1 MPNKDQY
8 TKAIALAKQEQNLQ
22 EGEMEALLR
31 QPLMDYPIIK
41 YKLVE
46 NQKPFLEI
54 EGEKYNKPLEP
65 VMVEPKEADANQDF
79 EVQVMDHV
87 FYILQISV
95 LTCLCLTSIHMS
107 DNESN

>member
-1 MPNKDQY
+1 
-8 TKAIALAKQEQNLQ
+8 
-22 EGEMEALLR
+22 MEALLR

-65 VMVEPKEADANQDF
+65 VMVEPKEADAN
-79 EVQVMDHV
+79 
-87 FYILQISV
+87 
-95 LTCLCLTSIHMS
+95 
-107 DNESN
+107 